1 LVVYELKIIHKVLFS
16 NNIHFLASFDHVII
30 GEPIWKI
37 PFFDSNL
44 FIQKKIEELKI
55 VPTIIDMKTPPHV
68 VKSIFDLTTEL
79 LPNTHDSTESHAD
92 IIDIPVLE
100 INILE
105 DEFNTTDLEEAETKT
120 SDKPTTNHHS

>member
-1 LVVYELKIIHKVLFS
+1 
-16 NNIHFLASFDHVII
+16 
-30 GEPIWKI
+30 
-37 PFFDSNL
+37 
-44 FIQKKIEELKI
+44 
-55 VPTIIDMKTPPHV
+55 MKTPPHV